1 MDKKDHSVENL
12 IKSEVEVPSDSYI
25 EVDIKSEQED
35 QDLVEEIKDYI
46 IKHIEEYYSNENDNL
61 LADSNVQA
69 TEYSS
74 ESMLPSKA
82 LSVSN
87 GLSNSDGKLFKCLDC
102 SYATPY
108 KSTLVTHVIKKTY
121 WRETI

>member
-35 QDLVEEIKDYI
+35 QDLPEEIKDYI

-69 TEYSS
+69 IEYSS
-74 ESMLPSKA
+74 DYILQSKA
-82 LSVSN
+82 LSASN
-87 GLSNSDGKLFKCLDC
+87 GLLNSDGLVC
-102 SYATPY
+102 SRFAHSY
-108 KSTLVTHVIKKTY
+108 
-121 WRETI
+121 